1 MAEADRNQKQKRL
14 RKRILPPGTSE
25 YQVCLIYLF
34 FHLKLFNI
42 SLCLVCRSGNSD
54 SNGLMGF
61 VYVLQ
66 AAWIVDNTDEEDSDS
81 DDEADDGM
89 VLDEQESDFPCQKG
103 IKNFDLDDDQASL
116 NLKDSDEE
124 TDVHS
129 MMMVSFNTQ

>member
-1 MAEADRNQKQKRL
+1 
-14 RKRILPPGTSE
+14 
-25 YQVCLIYLF
+25 
-34 FHLKLFNI
+34 
-42 SLCLVCRSGNSD
+42 
-54 SNGLMGF
+54 MGF
-61 VYVLQ
+61 IYVLQ

-89 VLDEQESDFPCQKG
+89 VLDEQESDFPHQKG
-103 IKNFDLDDDQASL
+103 SKNFDLDDDQASL